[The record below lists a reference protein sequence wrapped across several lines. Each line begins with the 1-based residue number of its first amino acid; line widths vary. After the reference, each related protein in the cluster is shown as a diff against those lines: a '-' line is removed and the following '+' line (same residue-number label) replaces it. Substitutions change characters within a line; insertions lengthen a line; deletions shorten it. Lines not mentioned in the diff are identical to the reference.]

1 MIQVLKSYWENGIYH
16 VVVDFDENH
25 GATYK
30 FDSIKTHE
38 QVIEFATEDYIKYQL
53 IQAVVE
59 NEETN
64 GTI

>member
-1 MIQVLKSYWENGIYH
+1 MIQVKNTYWENGIYH

-38 QVIEFATEDYIKYQL
+38 QVIEFATEDFAKFEFIKPV
-53 IQAVVE
+53 IE